1 MMPRRIRSWIKRSSS
16 GNSVPCG
23 ECECRT
29 EESGMVVR
37 CLRANFVLLIVLFV
51 LPAVLLCDQDT
62 KIKRSSSGNSVPCG
76 ECECRTEE
84 SGMVVRC
91 LGANFVLLIDWCLI
105 IAVVL

>member
-1 MMPRRIRSWIKRSSS
+1 
-16 GNSVPCG
+16 
-23 ECECRT
+23 
-29 EESGMVVR
+29 VVR

-91 LGANFVLLIDWCLI
+91 LRANFVLLIVLFVLS
-105 IAVVL
+105 AVLLCDQDTKKDMQSAKSGSHE